1 MDSLLTDKYKKE
13 VSDIL
18 TKIGDGMGKTVI
30 EKIKP
35 EINTLVNDLNE
46 FRNVVALQKENNIE
60 FHKNI
65 KDKIEDINVKQEGVI
80 KAVTFNGESSN
91 ILLKGLNKTVEII
104 PQKIQN
110 GTDLLNQLSAENKEV
125 TENINN
131 TINGKVLEEFK
142 LISERLNK
150 IESNNKL
157 EIQLN
162 EFLLGQEKTFKFIY
176 LLLFIL
182 IAVFITSI
190 IILFR
195 KPF

>member
-1 MDSLLTDKYKKE
+1 MDSQLTEKYKKE

-30 EKIKP
+30 EKLQP
-35 EINTLVNDLNE
+35 EINTLTKDLDE
-46 FRNVVALQKENNIE
+46 FRKVVTFQKENNIE
-60 FHKNI
+60 FHNTI
-65 KDKIEDINVKQEGVI
+65 KDKIADINVKQENVI
-80 KAVTFNGESSN
+80 NAVTYNGESSN
-91 ILLKGLNKTVEII
+91 ILLKELNKSVEII
-104 PQKIQN
+104 PEKIQN
-110 GTDLLNQLSAENKEV
+110 GTDLLNQLSAENKEA

-142 LISERLNK
+142 IISERLDK
-150 IESNNKL
+150 IESNKTY

-162 EFLLGQEKTFKFIY
+162 KFLLGQEKTFKFIY
-176 LLLFIL
+176 ILLFIL
-182 IAVFITSI
+182 TAVFITSI

>member
-1 MDSLLTDKYKKE
+1 MDSQLTEKYKKE

-18 TKIGDGMGKTVI
+18 TRIGDGMGKTVI

-35 EINTLVNDLNE
+35 EINTLVSYLNE

-142 LISERLNK
+142 MISERLDK

-176 LLLFIL
+176 ILLFIL

>member
-1 MDSLLTDKYKKE
+1 MDSQLTEKYKKE

-30 EKIKP
+30 EKLQP
-35 EINTLVNDLNE
+35 EINTLVKDLDE
-46 FRNVVALQKENNIE
+46 FRKVVVFHKENNIE
-60 FHKNI
+60 FHNTI
-65 KDKIEDINVKQEGVI
+65 KDKIKDINVKQESVI
-80 KAVTFNGESSN
+80 NAVTYNGESSN
-91 ILLKGLNKTVEII
+91 ILLKELNKSVEII
-104 PQKIQN
+104 PQKIQY
-110 GTDLLNQLSAENKEV
+110 GTDLLNKFSVRSNDA

-176 LLLFIL
+176 ILLFIL
-182 IAVFITSI
+182 TAVFITSI

-195 KPF
+195 